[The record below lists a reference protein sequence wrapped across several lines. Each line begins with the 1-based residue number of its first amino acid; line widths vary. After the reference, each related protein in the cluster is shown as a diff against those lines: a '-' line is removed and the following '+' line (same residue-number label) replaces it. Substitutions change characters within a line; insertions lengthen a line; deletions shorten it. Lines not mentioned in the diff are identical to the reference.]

1 MTDSD
6 HDRRSSDDNM
16 ILLQQKLD
24 DHIADYHANRECE
37 NQRWSHL
44 IAAQEINTK
53 AITDLTE
60 STRDLIRA
68 WQSINGT
75 VRVASAVGNFFKW
88 LSGFAVV
95 GVIVKFCID
104 NF

>member
-1 MTDSD
+1 MTDSKY
-6 HDRRSSDDNM
+6 DRRSSDDNM

-24 DHIADYHANRECE
+24 NHIEEYHRHQECE
-37 NQRWSHL
+37 NKRWDHL
-44 IAAQEINTK
+44 FAAQEVNTK
-53 AITDLTE
+53 AISDLTE
-60 STRDLIRA
+60 QTRDLIRA

-95 GVIVKFCID
+95 GVIIKFCID